1 MPDVDLRLLRYF
13 AAVVDE
19 GSLTRAARRLRIT
32 QPALSRA
39 VRSLERSIGTALLL
53 RSPQGTTPTAAGRL
67 LLEGARDLQC
77 RADAVVQRAR
87 AVGGRPPRLRL
98 TVGACDAAV
107 AAELVAATAGD
118 DAELVVEV
126 VSDGATAQV
135 ASLHAAASDV
145 ALVRTPF
152 DTAGLDTSQ
161 LWIEPRVVVVCNTHP
176 VADRERVDLAALHQE
191 PVTVFP
197 GMGERARQYWAAGD
211 VDHHTW
217 TAGPTVTSPT
227 DVLAAVRLGQAVAF
241 IAASH
246 AAECLLPGL
255 SVRAVHGLSP
265 SALHMAWSTRST
277 SLRVAR
283 FVASTGEVARR
294 GPLPGHLVA
303 SSVATR
309 SPPPPEL

>member
-19 GSLTRAARRLRIT
+19 GSLTRAARRLHIT

-39 VRSLERSIGTALLL
+39 VRSLERSVGTALLL
-53 RSPQGTTPTAAGRL
+53 RSPQGTTPTAAGKL
-67 LLEGARDLQC
+67 LLEGARDLQR

-87 AVGGRPPRLRL
+87 AVGGRPQPLRL

-118 DAELVVEV
+118 DIELVAAV
-126 VSDGATAQV
+126 VSEGAAAQV

-152 DTAGLDTSQ
+152 DAAGLDTSQ
-161 LWIEPRVVVVCNTHP
+161 LWTEPRVVVVSNAHP
-176 VADRERVDLAALHQE
+176 AADWERVDLAALHPE

-197 GMGERARQYWAAGD
+197 GMEERASQYWAAAD
-211 VDHHTW
+211 VDHHAW
-217 TAGPTVTSPT
+217 TGGPTVTSPT

-246 AAECLLPGL
+246 AAECLIPGL
-255 SVRAVHGLSP
+255 SVRAVPGLSP
-265 SALHMAWSTRST
+265 SALHMAWLSRST

-303 SSVATR
+303 SR
-309 SPPPPEL
+309 

>member
-1 MPDVDLRLLRYF
+1 VPDVDLRLLRYF